1 MAVVTPSA
9 SPAYLPLQVTAGCE
23 GGPRPDFGGG
33 SESTN
38 GWNRKKEE
46 SSDFGCEGRNLQG
59 SSGRKEGE
67 KNPGIA
73 CEIGKWGGRGC

>member
-1 MAVVTPSA
+1 MRAA
-9 SPAYLPLQVTAGCE
+9 PAL
-23 GGPRPDFGGG
+23 DFGGG

-59 SSGRKEGE
+59 SSGRKEG
-67 KNPGIA
+67 
-73 CEIGKWGGRGC
+73 GKKSGYCMRDREMGRKRVLMPECIESSLLVTGG